1 MSAPAIGYHASQTQ
15 TSSAYI
21 SFHCSSQSQIPT
33 QFCSLTQYVSDL
45 TSELKHSRTGNK
57 YKLMTDLVLHD
68 IVVLVFLYLAFHGA
82 EVHGRMDDAGIA
94 RSNGVCHWECEE
106 PIDIFAEKVQK
117 QFR

>member
-1 MSAPAIGYHASQTQ
+1 
-15 TSSAYI
+15 
-21 SFHCSSQSQIPT
+21 
-33 QFCSLTQYVSDL
+33 
-45 TSELKHSRTGNK
+45 
-57 YKLMTDLVLHD
+57 MTDLVLHD

-94 RSNGVCHWECEE
+94 RSDGVRHWECEE